1 MFTHLHV
8 HTEYSLL
15 DGLSRIDPLID
26 RAGELGMKSLAITDH
41 GGLYGAIDFYQA
53 AKKAGIK
60 PIIGCEMYVAPG
72 SRHDRLPNEK
82 SPFHIT
88 VLAKDLRGYGNLVKL
103 VTASH
108 LDGFYYKPRVD
119 REIFER
125 HSEGLIV
132 LSGCPSGEVPKLI
145 YEGRMDEARGS
156 AQWYREVFPDYHLEL
171 MQHGGVEQ
179 LPAVN
184 RGLMELHRE
193 LGIPVV
199 ATNDSH
205 YVNEAD
211 SYLQDILVC
220 IHTNTTIEDAGR
232 LRMEEPSYYL
242 KSEEE
247 MRALFPETPQALEAT
262 ERIAEMCNLELDFS
276 QVHMPEFPVPDGL
289 TPDAFLS
296 RLCEEGLRRRIGSV
310 SEEHRQRLA
319 SELEVIR
326 QTRYA
331 NYFLVVW
338 DIAKFVRERGIY
350 LAVRGSAAASLVLY
364 CLDVTDINPLDYG
377 LVFERFL
384 NIERKEMPDI
394 DMDFQ
399 DDRREEVL
407 NYVVSKYGRD
417 HVAQI
422 ITFGTLGARA
432 AIRDT
437 GRALAMPYDVVDRI
451 AKQVPTRLHITL
463 DDALDESTEL
473 REMYE
478 ADEGVKKLMD
488 TARGLEGVTRHS
500 STHAAGVVISEE
512 PLDTY
517 VPLQRPAKG
526 DEQGMAT
533 TQYAMDPIAELGLLK
548 IDFLGLVNLT
558 ILAKA
563 LELIGETRDV
573 ALSLSDI
580 PLDDARTFEMLSK
593 GETVGVFQ
601 LEGAGMTRY
610 IQELKPSSLGDVAAM
625 IALYRPGPMEHIGT
639 FIRAKYGR
647 EDVRYPHPKLR
658 DILEETYGVIVFQD
672 QVLLITRA
680 FAGYSLG
687 EADIVR
693 KAMGKKI
700 PSIMAEEKEKFIAG
714 ALRQGHTKE
723 LAEEMFAL
731 VEPFAGYAFNKAHAY
746 SYGLISYWTAY
757 LKANYPAEYMACL
770 MNANAD
776 NLDKMPT
783 MVLECRRL
791 NIQVLGPSVNRSET
805 AYSIEK
811 GPEGATALRVGLS
824 SIKNV
829 GEAAVLPIIESRRE
843 SGRFTSIEHL
853 CRSADLNAVN
863 RKALESLI
871 RAGALDEL
879 GDRAALM
886 AAADRMLSLAQSEA
900 RLRESNQSSM
910 FDLFGNSV
918 PTPLAAI
925 ELPDETATAREKMEW
940 EKELLGVGLSGS
952 SLLDLSAQA
961 GSDVVLSR
969 RDIVPEMDGKR
980 IVLHGEVASVTE
992 RVTRNQKPYAIVKLN
1007 LFNGSIDVFAW
1018 DNVLQQTQDL
1028 WTPGA
1033 LVSIVGSVR
1042 AREDRVSISCLS
1054 AKEVDLSDGTDGSA
1068 SGQPAPPEAVAP
1080 EAAPEKVESVSP
1092 EAAVVPQKEKESR
1105 LPEAVSANG
1114 AGEGPRVEP
1123 PSYAPLGGSPTHTG
1137 VAGGVLNDGPPPD
1150 GREVSEAAVNMN
1162 GTSAGPPGPRRLV
1175 VTIEESGVPQDDI
1188 YLLDEVKRLLMEHQ
1202 GQDEVSLEILTGGR
1216 IVTLEWPVVRAD
1228 VGPELQSGLREVLG
1242 PAGHAHV
1249 TELA

>member
-15 DGLSRIDPLID
+15 DGLSRIDPLVG
-26 RAGELGMKSLAITDH
+26 RAAELGMGSLAITDH

-72 SRHDRLPNEK
+72 SRHDRLPSDK
-82 SPFHIT
+82 TPFHIT

-108 LDGFYYKPRVD
+108 LEGFYYKPRVD
-119 REIFER
+119 RDLFER
-125 HSEGLIV
+125 YGEGLVV
-132 LSGCPSGEVPKLI
+132 LSGCPSGEVPRLI
-145 YEGRMDEARGS
+145 SEGRMDEARGS

-211 SYLQDILVC
+211 AYLQDVLIC
-220 IHTNTTIEDAGR
+220 IHTNTTVEDAGR

-247 MRALFPETPQALEAT
+247 MRALFPEVPQALEST
-262 ERIAEMCNLELDFS
+262 ERIAEKCNLDLDFS
-276 QVHMPEFPVPDGL
+276 QVHMPGFPVPEGL

-310 SEEHRQRLA
+310 SEDQRQRLA

-338 DIAKFVRERGIY
+338 DIARFVRERGIY

-364 CLDVTDINPLDYG
+364 CLDVTDVNPLDYG

-384 NIERKEMPDI
+384 NIERREMPDI

-437 GRALAMPYDVVDRI
+437 GRALAMPYEVVDRI

-463 DDALDESTEL
+463 DDALKESPEL
-473 REMYE
+473 REVYE

-517 VPLQRPAKG
+517 VPLQRPGKG
-526 DEQGMAT
+526 DEQGIAT
-533 TQYAMDPIAELGLLK
+533 TQYSMDPIAELGLLK

-558 ILAKA
+558 ILANA
-563 LELIGETRDV
+563 LELIGKTRSV
-573 ALSLSDI
+573 RLSLSDI
-580 PLDDARTFEMLSK
+580 PLDDALTFEMLSK
-593 GETVGVFQ
+593 GDTVGVFQ

-610 IQELKPSSLGDVAAM
+610 IQELKPGSLGDVAAM

-639 FIRAKYGR
+639 FIGAKHGR
-647 EDVRYPHPKLR
+647 EDVRHPHPKLK

-700 PSIMAEEKEKFIAG
+700 PAIMAEEKEKFIAG
-714 ALRQGHTKE
+714 ALGQGYEKE
-723 LAEEMFAL
+723 LADQVFAL

-770 MNANAD
+770 LNANSD
-776 NLDKMPT
+776 NPDKAPS

-791 NIQVLGPSVNRSET
+791 NIRVLGPSVNRSEA
-805 AYSIEK
+805 AYSIEQRP
-811 GPEGATALRVGLS
+811 GGVALRAGLA

-829 GEAAVLPIIESRRE
+829 GDAAVLPIIEARRE
-843 SGRFTSIEHL
+843 SGQFTSIEHL
-853 CRSADLNAVN
+853 CRTADMSATN

-871 RAGALDEL
+871 RAGALDDL
-879 GDRAALM
+879 GDRAALLVVV
-886 AAADRMLSLAQSEA
+886 DKMLSLAQSEA
-900 RLRESNQSSM
+900 RLRESNQTSM
-910 FDLFGNSV
+910 FDLFGDSV
-918 PTPLAAI
+918 PTPLATI
-925 ELPDETATAREKMEW
+925 DLPAESASVQEKMSW
-940 EKELLGVGLSGS
+940 EKELLGVGLSGR
-952 SLLDLSAQA
+952 SLLDLSVQA
-961 GSDVVLSR
+961 GSEVVLSR

-980 IVLHGEVASVTE
+980 IVLYGEVASVTE
-992 RVTRNQKPYAIVKLN
+992 RFTKNQKPYAIVNLN

-1028 WTPGA
+1028 WTPGV
-1033 LVSIVGSVR
+1033 LVSVVGSVR
-1042 AREDRVSISCLS
+1042 ARDDRVSISCLS
-1054 AKEVDLSDGTDGSA
+1054 AKRVELSDEGARADSEEPASPEVDIEPEKTEPAGVAEGVPPYASRSDGGGPN
-1068 SGQPAPPEAVAP
+1068 GQPLAHTPRGDGPISADTGGAGSGVGLPPDDRARP
-1080 EAAPEKVESVSP
+1080 EAADDV
-1092 EAAVVPQKEKESR
+1092 
-1105 LPEAVSANG
+1105 NG
-1114 AGEGPRVEP
+1114 
-1123 PSYAPLGGSPTHTG
+1123 
-1137 VAGGVLNDGPPPD
+1137 
-1150 GREVSEAAVNMN
+1150 M
-1162 GTSAGPPGPRRLV
+1162 PPGPRRLV
-1175 VTIEESGVPQDDI
+1175 VTIKETGSPKDDV
-1188 YLLDEVKRLLMEHQ
+1188 YLLDEVKSLLMEHQ
-1202 GQDEVSLEILTGGR
+1202 GQDEVILEILTAGR
-1216 IVTLEWPVVRAD
+1216 IVTLEWPMVRAD
-1228 VGPELQSGLREVLG
+1228 VGPELQLGLREVLG
-1242 PAGHAHV
+1242 SAGHAQI
-1249 TELA
+1249 TELAA